1 MVFMMPLS
9 VVVNTLFHLNNM
21 IMFTWAR
28 LTGAG
33 IDLHIRRVRK
43 VGASTRR
50 WLCCARAYVCAR
62 VKTWPSP
69 NANFSVE
76 HWS

>member
-9 VVVNTLFHLNNM
+9 VVVNTLFHFNNM

-33 IDLHIRRVRK
+33 LELHTRRVRK
-43 VGASTRR
+43 VCASALRR
-50 WLCCARAYVCAR
+50 FMAVCALSFVLR
-62 VKTWPSP
+62 HDAGVLLWRT
-69 NANFSVE
+69 
-76 HWS
+76 